1 MNGYKFETSDGICK
15 QSEAVFDSIELGMS
29 YDEAKLKLR
38 VQGYMPFDE
47 YRKTQ
52 SREMSK
58 RLKYSLGELE
68 LTVTD
73 EGYTVFIN
81 PNIFYDDNDI
91 YGRNG
96 SNGFVYIRADSDG
109 CIESKGVG
117 SGTKPGDG
125 SYSVTF
131 SSDDNSDG
139 ITEGIVENCSVSS
152 KFFTLKDGVTTR
164 KYVVTPGRLYRIE
177 DML

>member
-1 MNGYKFETSDGICK
+1 
-15 QSEAVFDSIELGMS
+15 
-29 YDEAKLKLR
+29 
-38 VQGYMPFDE
+38 MPFDE

-73 EGYTVFIN
+73 ERYTVFIN

-96 SNGFVYIRADSDG
+96 SNGFVYLRADSDG
-109 CIESKGVG
+109 CVESRESEAEPPSRTNTAMSRITIPAEAAEETAIIISKQSVPATVG
-117 SGTKPGDG
+117 M
-125 SYSVTF
+125 
-131 SSDDNSDG
+131 
-139 ITEGIVENCSVSS
+139 
-152 KFFTLKDGVTTR
+152 R
-164 KYVVTPGRLYRIE
+164 
-177 DML
+177 